1 MLSPKL
7 HDIFGCLFF
16 DKLCSQVAMNSVLAL
31 THISWKMAYVDD
43 KSQSNSPRLSGVADV
58 YSLGGEDS
66 ENVESTVNA
75 SSTFTS
81 IKNDFFPPM
90 GKTDIFTL
98 DKDTWNHL
106 R

>member
-1 MLSPKL
+1 MTS
-7 HDIFGCLFF
+7 H
-16 DKLCSQVAMNSVLAL
+16 SL
-31 THISWKMAYVDD
+31 TV
-43 KSQSNSPRLSGVADV
+43 PRLSGVADV

-81 IKNDFFPPM
+81 IKNDFFSPH
-90 GKTDIFTL
+90 GEDRYFYS
-98 DKDTWNHL
+98 